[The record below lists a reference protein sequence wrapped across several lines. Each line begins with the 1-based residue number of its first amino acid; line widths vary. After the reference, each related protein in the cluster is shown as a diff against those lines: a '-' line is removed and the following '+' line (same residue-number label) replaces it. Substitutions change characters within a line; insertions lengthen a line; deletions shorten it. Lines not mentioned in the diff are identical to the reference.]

1 MELNYIAIIAAS
13 IAQFVTGA
21 IWYTALFGNLWGK
34 MHGFDKLSKETQ
46 QEMMKQMPPI
56 YGVQLV
62 VTVIMTA
69 VLAYLMNITTIS
81 PYLLAVV
88 VWLGFIL
95 PTQTSAVL
103 FGGTDN
109 KWIVTKIAVQSA
121 GSLVSLLVAAAVLQL
136 MG

>member
-13 IAQFVTGA
+13 IAQFVTGV

-95 PTQTSAVL
+95 PSQTSAVL

-109 KWIVTKIAVQSA
+109 KWIATKIAVQSA